1 LYLLISITKIEILS
15 DIPYIN
21 FYYFRCDFHILSD
34 FGSIIT
40 TMTAFLE
47 KIGLKDDES
56 FVIGIFQDN
65 MENSTW
71 HYHNNF
77 EISFI
82 LEGSGKRIVGDSIEE
97 FQPGDL
103 VFIGRNLPHVWIAD
117 KETRAPTNR
126 TLEMVFLQFS
136 TDVVSPQLLML
147 PEFKFIAKAMAL
159 SERGIQIVGQTLNE
173 VSELMLQLP
182 YLKSFDRMLHF
193 FKLMDI
199 IGRSRTNIQ
208 LASKE
213 YLKMRFTTGNK
224 RIALIHE
231 YLMNNYRE
239 QVDLSQLAGL
249 VNMAEGSLCRF
260 FRTNM
265 GMTVFE
271 YLNQLKVELA
281 CKLLMDKDLSIL
293 EVCLD
298 SGFNN
303 LSHFNKQFK
312 KINGL
317 PPSEYRD
324 RFKGLN

>member
-1 LYLLISITKIEILS
+1 
-15 DIPYIN
+15 
-21 FYYFRCDFHILSD
+21 
-34 FGSIIT
+34 
-40 TMTAFLE
+40 MTASLE
-47 KIGLKDDES
+47 KIFVKEDES
-56 FVIGIFQDN
+56 FFIGIFQDN
-65 MENSTW
+65 LEKSTW

-82 LEGSGKRIVGDSIEE
+82 TEGSGKRIVADSIDE

-103 VFIGRNLPHVWIAD
+103 VFIGRKLPHVWIAD
-117 KETRAPTNR
+117 KEPHTASSRS
-126 TLEMVFLQFS
+126 LEMVFLQFTS
-136 TDVVSPQLLML
+136 DVVSPELMSL
-147 PEFKFIAKAMAL
+147 PEFKFIAKAVAL

-173 VSELMLQLP
+173 VSEIMLQLP

-193 FKLMDI
+193 FRLMDI
-199 IGRSRTNIQ
+199 IGKSETNIQ
-208 LASKE
+208 LASRE
-213 YLKMRFTTGNK
+213 YLRVRFTTGNK
-224 RIALIHE
+224 RIAAIHE

-239 QVDLSQLAGL
+239 DVDLKCLAEL

-260 FRTNM
+260 FRMNM

-281 CKLLMDKDLSIL
+281 CKLLMDRDLSIL
-293 EVCLD
+293 KVCLD

-317 PPSEYRD
+317 PPSEYRN
-324 RFKGLN
+324 RFTGLS